1 MCFVTRYWHEGYY
14 TELTARLSSGW
25 ESGSA
30 HEEGDLFL
38 SHRGAVTPAVAEL
51 LKARISHSTVY
62 LCAGRE

>member
-30 HEEGDLFL
+30 HEEGDLFY
-38 SHRGAVTPAVAEL
+38 HTAEL
-51 LKARISHSTVY
+51 LPQQ
-62 LCAGRE
+62 